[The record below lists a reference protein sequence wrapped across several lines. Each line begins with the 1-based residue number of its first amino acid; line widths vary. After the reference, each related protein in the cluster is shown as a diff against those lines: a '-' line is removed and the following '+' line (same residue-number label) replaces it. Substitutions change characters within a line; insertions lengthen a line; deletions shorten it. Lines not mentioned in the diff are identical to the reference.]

1 MTCHIISK
9 TLVKRVRSAG
19 MRAAQLELKQTLL
32 KHLDVHKVLEKVVRR
47 AG

>member
-1 MTCHIISK
+1 MTWHINSK
-9 TLVKRVRSAG
+9 TPVKRERSAG

-32 KHLDVHKVLEKVVRR
+32 EHLDVEKALGKVFSA